1 MHFTFAPQL
10 LGAFLYQSP
19 SQSSQKQQLMTPSI
33 RFPLHA
39 GGTKQARQEAERQ
52 ILAAAC
58 ENGIMQRAAD
68 EAKRSMEQFLRLLEF
83 EQITVIATP
92 GPCVVAQR

>member
-1 MHFTFAPQL
+1 VL
-10 LGAFLYQSP
+10 AF
-19 SQSSQKQQLMTPSI
+19 
-33 RFPLHA
+33 
-39 GGTKQARQEAERQ
+39 GAERKGAQRWLELPGGFQLQPSEFAKLLQ